1 MLFRAGRMLPD
12 KWNLPENKY
21 DMKKITMLLAC
32 ALLMVG
38 TGCAKKSDAAAQENE
53 NKATEQATDGADADG
68 NPAYTVK
75 KVDAALSGAKAW
87 EKILGN
93 YKGKV
98 VLIDF
103 WATWCPPCR
112 RAMEEVS
119 AIKPELQKK
128 GAVFVYVTGETSP
141 EEDWTAMLP
150 NIHGDHYRLTD
161 AQWNELLTDL
171 GVPGIPAYILINKDG
186 STAFSNLTEGGYPGN
201 DFIQNAVEVALT
213 K

>member
-1 MLFRAGRMLPD
+1 
-12 KWNLPENKY
+12 
-21 DMKKITMLLAC
+21 MKKIMMLLAC

-38 TGCAKKSDAAAQENE
+38 TGCAKKQTAES
-53 NKATEQATDGADADG
+53 ADAND
-68 NPAYTVK
+68 NPAYTIK
-75 KVDAALSGAKAW
+75 KVDATLSGAQAW

-112 RAMEEVS
+112 RAMQEVS

-128 GAVFVYVTGETSP
+128 GAMFVYVTGETSP
-141 EEDWTAMLP
+141 MEDWNAMLP
-150 NIHGDHYRLTD
+150 EIHGDHYRLTD
-161 AQWNELLTDL
+161 AQWNELMSDL

-186 STAFSNLTEGGYPGN
+186 SVAFSNLTEGGYPGN
-201 DFIQNAVEVALT
+201 DIINNLIEVALT